1 MVTTWE
7 LGWATGIVG
16 LVCFAVL
23 IAAGIMAN
31 HP

>member
-1 MVTTWE
+1 MTIGQ
-7 LGWATGIVG
+7 LYGITSVVG

>member
-1 MVTTWE
+1 MVTIGQ
-7 LGWATGIVG
+7 LYWATGVVG